1 MLLKPESEHEC
12 WLPAG
17 FQCFPRDAGAGEQ
30 RESWGAGT
38 EELQGSPDVDNPWKK
53 CGTEGGHIGMAE
65 GRSRCFIDKK

>member
-1 MLLKPESEHEC
+1 MSVGCLQVFRVS
-12 WLPAG
+12 
-17 FQCFPRDAGAGEQ
+17 RDTGAGEQ
-30 RESWGAGT
+30 RESWGAGI